1 LVDVAVSGGATNRG
15 AESLTHQALLYGSAE
30 DFLAGI
36 VPLVQKGLESGDLIR
51 IAATDGNAGRLR
63 AALGAD
69 TGRVMFDDRIQCYR
83 HPVRTLATLHRTVQQ
98 ASRAGQRLRLIGEPR
113 WSARTAQQSK
123 EWARYESLVN
133 AALAWSNAAMVCT
146 YDTRLVDSRILTD
159 VARTHPAVVINGAAR
174 SSPSYL
180 DPVVFNTECDRA
192 PLPEPP
198 LPARSVSFDSTD
210 QLAISRSFVTSH
222 ATEAGAAE
230 REIEQFVQ
238 AVNEVAINAI
248 EYGGGSGVMQIWT
261 GPRALVCEVTD
272 MGAGLRDPL
281 AGRLPAG
288 RSTARGRR
296 LWLARQL
303 CDLLELR
310 TGPAGTAVR
319 LHLNLPENGGSD
331 EVLDKGGGRRGEL
344 DSGQRT
350 VDDRQLRR
358 DVSEVEVVEHRHW

>member
-1 LVDVAVSGGATNRG
+1 VGVVVSSATTNRG
-15 AESLTHQALLYGSAE
+15 GESLTHQAVLYGSEE

-36 VPLVQKGLESGDLIR
+36 VPFVREGLESGDLIR

-69 TGRVMFDDRIQCYR
+69 TGRVMFDDLSQHYR
-83 HPVRTLATLHRTVQQ
+83 HPVRTLAALHRTVQQ

-133 AALAWSNAAMVCT
+133 AALAWSNAALVCT
-146 YDTRLVDSRILTD
+146 YDTRSVDSRILTD
-159 VARTHPAVVINGAAR
+159 VVRTHPTVVIRGTAR
-174 SSPSYL
+174 ASLSYL
-180 DPVVFNTECDRA
+180 DPLVFNAECDRT
-192 PLPEPP
+192 PLPQAPF
-198 LPARSVSFDSTD
+198 PAQSLSFDSAD
-210 QLAISRSFVTSH
+210 QLATLRSFVTSH
-222 ATEAGAAE
+222 ATAAGAAV
-230 REIEQFVQ
+230 REVEQFVQ

-261 GPRALVCEVTD
+261 GPRAMVCEVSDT
-272 MGAGLRDPL
+272 GTGLLDPL
-281 AGRLPAG
+281 AGRLPSG

-310 TGPAGTAVR
+310 TGPAGTTVR
-319 LHLNLPENGGSD
+319 LHLNQP
-331 EVLDKGGGRRGEL
+331 
-344 DSGQRT
+344 
-350 VDDRQLRR
+350 
-358 DVSEVEVVEHRHW
+358 